1 MTTALPLPAAGSWR
15 NVTPALSPL
24 VIDVVERLGFTQM
37 TPVQSQTIPL
47 FLKSK
52 DVVVEAITG
61 SGKTLAFVIP
71 VIEMMLRKMK
81 SEPLRKN
88 QIGAII
94 ISPTRELAIQIY
106 SVLRQFLPDSPTN
119 YRPHGTDPDAD
130 ADANGDADM
139 DAAPAA
145 AATDATASDP
155 APKKKK
161 SQLTHAL
168 FVGGATSTLE
178 DDLAHF
184 KQYGAHIVVATPGRL
199 EEVLKRGIGHRTA
212 GASANAALVNVK
224 ECDAVILDE
233 ADRLLDLGFKQAL
246 ANILGYLPKQ
256 RRTGLFSATMTDAL
270 GELVR
275 TGLRN
280 PVRIAVKVE
289 HAASGAVWRTPQSLD
304 IGAVVVTEST
314 KVAWLLAC
322 VRRWGQGRK
331 VIVYMA
337 TCKQVEYWYKAL
349 ATIAAAKDL
358 PWHSLHGQQTA
369 KRRAAVF
376 QAFVDPSTDHAVL
389 ITTDVAARGLDI
401 PNVDLV
407 IQYDPP
413 TDPKMFAHRC
423 GRAGRAGR
431 AGKAVVFLTE
441 NEDAYVEFMHV
452 RKVNVQPVTDWAW
465 GEPGT
470 TAARKSKSAKAK
482 GKDAFAVSDQDA
494 LHAELVAA
502 IQGDRDLLDKS
513 ILAFTSYVR
522 SYTAHEL
529 SYIFQ
534 LKKLD
539 LVALVRQ
546 FALVKVPNMPE
557 IKRNPE
563 VVEQL
568 AQYEAALAIDA
579 SKIAYKDKVRE
590 KARLDRN
597 AKKAEEAALAAA
609 TAAADKK
616 KRDKKKRS
624 LAEAWS
630 EQKEKKQKRLER
642 REKKDKRK
650 AAIEQLK
657 AQGKEFFT
665 AKSKKQAAAAS
676 GAAANAATK
685 GADSD
690 SNDSDSDVDMAD
702 DYAELQREKRAQRK
716 NKQMKKGGGPMT
728 MSFDFAAEESG
739 ASSDDGD
746 DSP

>member
-1 MTTALPLPAAGSWR
+1 MNTALPLPAAGSWR
-15 NVTPALSPL
+15 NATPALSPL
-24 VIDVVERLGFTQM
+24 VIDVVEGLGFTQM

-106 SVLRQFLPDSPTN
+106 SVLRQFFPDSPTN
-119 YRPHGTDPDAD
+119 YRPHGTGPDAD
-130 ADANGDADM
+130 ADANGNADM
-139 DAAPAA
+139 DAAPSAT
-145 AATDATASDP
+145 TDAASSEL

-304 IGAVVVTEST
+304 IGAVVVTEAT

-376 QAFVDPSTDHAVL
+376 QAFADPNTDHAVL

-470 TAARKSKSAKAK
+470 AAARKTKAK
-482 GKDAFAVSDQDA
+482 DKSKDAFAVSDQDA
-494 LHAELVAA
+494 LHAELVAS

-579 SKIAYKDKVRE
+579 STIAYKDKVRE
-590 KARLDRN
+590 KARLDRI

-665 AKSKKQAAAAS
+665 AKGKKHAAAAS
-676 GAAANAATK
+676 SAAATAAGK
-685 GADSD
+685 DPGSD
-690 SNDSDSDVDMAD
+690 SSDSDSDVDMAD

-716 NKQMKKGGGPMT
+716 TKQQKKGGGPMT
-728 MSFDFAAEESG
+728 MSFDFAAAE
-739 ASSDDGD
+739 SSDDSD
-746 DSP
+746 DSS

>member
-1 MTTALPLPAAGSWR
+1 
-15 NVTPALSPL
+15 
-24 VIDVVERLGFTQM
+24 M

-119 YRPHGTDPDAD
+119 YRPHGTDPDAAD

-139 DAAPAA
+139 DAAPSTT
-145 AATDATASDP
+145 ATGASSEP
-155 APKKKK
+155 APKNKK

-168 FVGGATSTLE
+168 FVGGATSSLE

-314 KVAWLLAC
+314 KLAWLLAC

-349 ATIAAAKDL
+349 ATIAAAKDV

-470 TAARKSKSAKAK
+470 KTGKSKK
-482 GKDAFAVSDQDA
+482 GIKDAFAVTDQDA
-494 LHAELVAA
+494 LHAELVTA

-557 IKRNPE
+557 IKRNSE
-563 VVEQL
+563 VVDQL

-579 SKIAYKDKVRE
+579 SKIAYKDKIRE
-590 KARLDRN
+590 KARLDRI
-597 AKKAEEAALAAA
+597 AKKAEEAALAAL

-665 AKSKKQAAAAS
+665 AKSKKLAAAEL
-676 GAAANAATK
+676 GVAATTEGK
-685 GADSD
+685 DAGSD
-690 SNDSDSDVDMAD
+690 SSDSDSDVDMAD

-716 NKQMKKGGGPMT
+716 TKQQKKGGGPMT
-728 MSFDFAAEESG
+728 MSFDFAAADSD
-739 ASSDDGD
+739 ASSDE
-746 DSP
+746 ST